1 MCTGAAAAWKCVLSE
16 GRLCLYRGC
25 RMPGEGRRVSAGIVE
40 DQPGIPLPGNSLS
53 LTCWVPPEAS
63 ISRISMD
70 RGQPRVYVL
79 AIVYVHTYVNRE
91 PDGGSCWMPGETLEQ
106 GSSRFERVPFDRD
119 SSPSD
124 QPSNSAILDAI
135 KGIQDGVDMKM
146 SAIGDKLDTVSDRLK
161 ELESRQKVLEDDL
174 RASSSSA
181 APSPRMPVP
190 GKRVRRTPPALQV
203 LDTFLYLL
211 TNTFLFTE
219 QNSTDSFIF

>member
-1 MCTGAAAAWKCVLSE
+1 MSLQRVQDARRRAAGVSGHRRRSTGHSVARELTFANVL
-16 GRLCLYRGC
+16 GTTG
-25 RMPGEGRRVSAGIVE
+25 G
-40 DQPGIPLPGNSLS
+40 
-53 LTCWVPPEAS
+53 
-63 ISRISMD
+63 
-70 RGQPRVYVL
+70 
-79 AIVYVHTYVNRE
+79 VNQQNFYGSRE

-106 GSSRFERVPFDRD
+106 GSSRFERVPFDCD

-161 ELESRQKVLEDDL
+161 ELESRQKVLEDDF